1 MGGYFLGV
9 WLRETFGTAV
19 LVPLFG
25 AVLISGLWA
34 FASWARRSR

>member
-9 WLRETFGTAV
+9 WLRETFGAAV
-19 LVPLFG
+19 LVPLCA

-34 FASWARRSR
+34 LASWRRSR